1 MPTNTLDKI
10 RHSLSCVA
18 VLFGLLGIFV
28 FASFSPSCAWLY
40 LGGLAAPFIYSIVF
54 VYAIAAWSIYSK
66 YYPFLSLGRLSF
78 VECFF
83 PALALV
89 CLTVL
94 YNAFSGPEPWMA
106 ELSRQFFLHKFLNTL
121 AMCFLA
127 PVAEEIIF
135 RGFLLNSSIGWG
147 RYSRVSGIII
157 TSLAFAIMHTQ
168 YLFAVTFVYLFVF
181 SSILCVIRMRSRG
194 LMIPIILHILNNAWV
209 IFGLLFSATE

>member
-28 FASFSPSCAWLY
+28 FASFSPSYAWLY

-83 PALALV
+83 PALAWCALPFSTMLLV
-89 CLTVL
+89 ARNLD
-94 YNAFSGPEPWMA
+94 
-106 ELSRQFFLHKFLNTL
+106 
-121 AMCFLA
+121 
-127 PVAEEIIF
+127 
-135 RGFLLNSSIGWG
+135 G
-147 RYSRVSGIII
+147 RVIK
-157 TSLAFAIMHTQ
+157 AI
-168 YLFAVTFVYLFVF
+168 F
-181 SSILCVIRMRSRG
+181 SS
-194 LMIPIILHILNNAWV
+194 
-209 IFGLLFSATE
+209 

>member
-28 FASFSPSCAWLY
+28 FASFSPSYARLY

-54 VYAIAAWSIYSK
+54 VYAIAARSIYSK

-78 VECFF
+78 VECFSGAG
-83 PALALV
+83 PCALPFSTMLLV
-89 CLTVL
+89 ARNPDGRVIK
-94 YNAFSGPEPWMA
+94 AI
-106 ELSRQFFLHKFLNTL
+106 FLHKFLNTL

-147 RYSRVSGIII
+147 RYSRASGIII
-157 TSLAFAIMHTQ
+157 TSLAFAFMHTQ

-181 SSILCVIRMRSRG
+181 HRYY
-194 LMIPIILHILNNAWV
+194 A
-209 IFGLLFSATE
+209 LFE

>member
-1 MPTNTLDKI
+1 MWLFYLVCLAFLFLPNFRLPMPGFIWEVWLRLLYI
-10 RHSLSCVA
+10 
-18 VLFGLLGIFV
+18 VLFLSMRLPPGV
-28 FASFSPSCAWLY
+28 FIQSIIRFYHW
-40 LGGLAAPFIYSIVF
+40 AAYHLWNV
-54 VYAIAAWSIYSK
+54 
-66 YYPFLSLGRLSF
+66 
-78 VECFF
+78 FF

-181 SSILCVIRMRSRG
+181 SSILCVVRMRSRG